1 MARRSA
7 LFWAVVVVLVLGAA
21 LYLPAYVARSATAV
35 GEPVDF
41 MTQPVEGW
49 RFLWEAVR
57 TVPDARAGTPE
68 EARRLAIA
76 TFADAR
82 VQPLKVELLWL
93 PGRQL
98 TLQTKTRSGQGTR
111 ALMTNARLVWKV
123 AGRTR
128 PDGPIETVGL
138 IDLATG
144 TVIYDA
150 RNDRSKLAS

>member
-21 LYLPAYVARSATAV
+21 LYLPAYLARSATAP

-41 MTQPVEGW
+41 MARPVEGW

-68 EARRLAIA
+68 DARRLAVQ
-76 TFADAR
+76 TFDDVR
-82 VQPLKVELLWL
+82 VQPVKVELLWL
-93 PGRQL
+93 PGRRF
-98 TLQTKTRSGQGTR
+98 TLQTKAGDGKGTR
-111 ALMTNARLVWKV
+111 DVTTNARLVWKV
-123 AGRTR
+123 AGRMR